1 MKNRMMIMSILM
13 VLIIP
18 QWSEAQIFYDRNQE
32 RTGKWGFAMQTRYT
46 TSRDFSGEGG
56 SALKLD
62 DNLGWGFGVDYHLHR
77 NFELGMAFNWR
88 SIRYTAS
95 VIDGD
100 DPSSTSD
107 YVGTMSVSTM
117 AINGAWN
124 VLDGPI
130 TPYVNGSLGWT
141 LFDSNVVSGL
151 TSGCWYDPLWGYTCG
166 TFPTTYGRDTV
177 TTSLGLGGRFQLNQA
192 FYIRA
197 GYEYGWIG
205 EGSIDGTHMLRIDFG
220 FLMN

>member
-1 MKNRMMIMSILM
+1 
-13 VLIIP
+13 
-18 QWSEAQIFYDRNQE
+18 
-32 RTGKWGFAMQTRYT
+32 
-46 TSRDFSGEGG
+46 
-56 SALKLD
+56 
-62 DNLGWGFGVDYHLHR
+62 
-77 NFELGMAFNWR
+77 MAFSWR

-95 VIDGD
+95 AIDGD
-100 DPSSTSD
+100 DPSATSE
-107 YVGTMSVSTM
+107 YVGTLSVSTM
-117 AINGAWN
+117 AIVGAWN

-151 TSGCWYDPLWGYTCG
+151 TSGCWYDPWWGYRCG
-166 TFPTTYGRDTV
+166 TIPTTYGENTA
-177 TTSLGLGGRFQLNQA
+177 TTSLGLGGRFQLNKA

-205 EGSIDGTHMLRIDFG
+205 ESSVDGTHMLRIDFG